1 MERQN
6 SCLVTEEQRK
16 NKKIKKAKWK
26 RLHNENISK
35 EAMRKKTKDVNFGVI
50 FSHYFPKQTNTKARK
65 ITVLKKQ
72 RLTNRRGN
80 VGLKNLSFF
89 KPFEAVSSNP
99 YGAQRAFSW
108 EKRPWVEHFIFV
120 FFSVLFFFFTYLP
133 IWFSNIWF
141 QNIEK
146 DLFVSNE
153 WSKNFVLKKKK
164 ETVECCCTPQAS
176 IL

>member
-16 NKKIKKAKWK
+16 KKIIKKAKWK

-120 FFSVLFFFFTYLP
+120 FFHLPTYL
-133 IWFSNIWF
+133 ILEYLIS
-141 QNIEK
+141 K
-146 DLFVSNE
+146 YRKRFVCVE
-153 WSKNFVLKKKK
+153 RMKQKLRPEEEEE
-164 ETVECCCTPQAS
+164 ETVECCCTPQVS
-176 IL
+176 FYK

>member
-65 ITVLKKQ
+65 IRVLKKQ

-164 ETVECCCTPQAS
+164 ETVECCCTPQVS

>member
-16 NKKIKKAKWK
+16 KKIIKKAKWK

-120 FFSVLFFFFTYLP
+120 FFHLPTYL
-133 IWFSNIWF
+133 ILEYLIS
-141 QNIEK
+141 K
-146 DLFVSNE
+146 YRKRFVCVE
-153 WSKNFVLKKKK
+153 RMKQKLRPEEEEEE
-164 ETVECCCTPQAS
+164 ETVECCCTPQVS
-176 IL
+176 FYK